1 LARKLVRGE
10 IVTTTSTAVPA
21 SRHPVLAAL
30 TLCAGVMIFAGQDW
44 IIKLLSGDYPVH
56 EAIVIRCTVAVPLL
70 LAVICFSGNARD
82 IRSPRMKWLALRG
95 LILMVSYTTYYLAF
109 PAMPLANV
117 VALWFTA
124 PLFVT
129 ALAGPLLGEKV
140 SVTRWAAAVV
150 GFVGVL
156 IMVRPLTDQFDVAS
170 LLPILSALTYAVSAL
185 MARRMGGTE
194 SAAVMSL
201 YQNLMFMLAA
211 LIMAATLG
219 TGALAGSADPSLE
232 FLLRAW
238 TTPSLRD
245 LLLLASCGVIAAI
258 ATTLLTQAYRMAEA
272 NFVTSFEYSA
282 IIWATFGGYWFWGE
296 IPDRFTWLG
305 AMLIVGAGLYML
317 FGARPAEA
325 VRIDQMP

>member
-1 LARKLVRGE
+1 M
-10 IVTTTSTAVPA
+10 TSTSVAIPVN
-21 SRHPVLAAL
+21 RHPLLAAL

-56 EAIVIRCTVAVPLL
+56 EAIVIRCAVAVPLL
-70 LAVICFSGNARD
+70 LAVICLSGNARD

-140 SVTRWAAAVV
+140 GPRRWAAAIV
-150 GFVGVL
+150 GFIGVL
-156 IMVRPLTDQFDVAS
+156 IMVRPLTDQFSMAS
-170 LLPILSALTYAVSAL
+170 LLPILSALTYGTSQL

-211 LIMAATLG
+211 LVMAATLG
-219 TGALAGSADPSLE
+219 TGTLAGGSDPSLE

-238 TTPSLRD
+238 TTPTLRD
-245 LLLLASCGVIAAI
+245 LLLLASCGIIAAI

-282 IIWATFGGYWFWGE
+282 IIWASFGGYWFWGE

-317 FGARPAEA
+317 FGARAAEA